1 MQQMASPQKSRKD
14 SMFRTRIHVKLG
26 LWVWCCLLPA
36 SRVQAQENAKP
47 SSEANSPEQALQ
59 SAQKFQLAG
68 DYEKA
73 AAAYR
78 EAVSGALQQLGN
90 LRVSHM
96 EYAEGIDLL
105 ARAVQAAPAGV
116 PARVD
121 LAIAHFEAREFDQAG
136 TEIEAA
142 LQRDPKNG
150 RTLNLAGKIYF
161 MKGDFSAA
169 ADRLESAVRL
179 QPDFDTGYMLALAD
193 LELKN
198 PVPAG
203 VIFDEMQASSQPSAS
218 MHVLIGLAYRETGYL
233 DQAALH
239 FGKAIELEPKK
250 SRVRSSLGLTYFL
263 QGPQSYAKAREQ
275 FMAELSITPDDY
287 NSHYYLGMVA
297 AKEGNADEAEKW
309 FELVASALPED
320 SGAYFR
326 LGQASFNTGHLEKA
340 VAALQKSLALAP
352 HAGDDPDVAEAHE
365 LMGKALEKLGR
376 HAEGESELARAKQ
389 LRSRQAQP

>member
-1 MQQMASPQKSRKD
+1 
-14 SMFRTRIHVKLG
+14 MFRKRILMQPG
-26 LWVWCCLLPA
+26 LWMACCLLSA
-36 SRVQAQENAKP
+36 SGTQAQDNAKAKVAT
-47 SSEANSPEQALQ
+47 EANSPEQAFQ
-59 SAQKFQLAG
+59 SAQTFQIAG
-68 DYEKA
+68 DYDRS

-90 LRVSHM
+90 LRVSHK
-96 EYAEGIDLL
+96 EYAEGIELL
-105 ARAVQAAPAGV
+105 ARAVQIAPTREA
-116 PARVD
+116 ARVD
-121 LAIAHFEAREFDQAG
+121 LAIAHFETREFDNAKSA
-136 TEIEAA
+136 IETV
-142 LQRDPKNG
+142 LQRDPENL
-150 RTLNLAGKIYF
+150 RALNLAGKIYF

-169 ADRLESAVRL
+169 AKHLESALRL
-179 QPDFDTGYMLALAD
+179 QPDFDTGYLLALAD

-203 VIFDEMQASSQPSAS
+203 VIFDEMQASSPPSAS
-218 MHVLIGLAYRETGYL
+218 MQVLIGLAYRETGYL

-239 FGKAIELEPKK
+239 FAKAIQLEPRK

-287 NSHYYLGMVA
+287 NSHYYLGMIA

-320 SGAYFR
+320 SDAYFR

-340 VAALQKSLALAP
+340 VAALQKSRALAP